1 MNTPNTTPNP
11 APANPQPAL
20 MVPPRSFAGP
30 IVLIIIGLVF
40 LALNLGMIGRP
51 TMFRLF
57 ADYWPLLIILWGVI
71 KLFEYQRD
79 RSAGFRPR
87 GIGFGG
93 FVLLFF
99 LIMFGLAAS
108 GARHV
113 NWSQV
118 GQEIDIDDNVFTVFG
133 ERFDFNQTVEH
144 DLPAGA
150 QIKLNNDR
158 GAITVNP
165 SPDNKLRITVAKQ
178 IIAGS
183 RSEAEDINKSME
195 PEITVVGNVVNVNV
209 KGYRKGSRLNFEVQV
224 PANVP
229 VELLSLRGDITVVQR
244 QADVKAHASVGDIRL
259 EEIKG
264 NVEVHFRRGDLVAHN
279 IDGNVSVEGRGGE
292 TDIADVTGS
301 VDLRGTFGGPLRFA
315 RVGKDLRF
323 KSTRTDLQFAK
334 LEGELT
340 VASDEMTARQF
351 SGPTRLR
358 TRSYRI
364 RFEEFS
370 GDLGLE
376 NANGDVLVRP
386 GSPVGNITIDNDRG
400 DVELVL
406 PNGSNFT
413 MNARTRR
420 GDINSS
426 FDGLRVDSSGHD
438 ASATG
443 TVGTGA
449 AKVNVNTDKGA
460 IDIRKG

>member
-1 MNTPNTTPNP
+1 
-11 APANPQPAL
+11 

-79 RSAGFRPR
+79 RNAGFRPR

-113 NWSQV
+113 NWNRVSD
-118 GQEIDIDDNVFTVFG
+118 EIEIDDNVFTIFG
-133 ERFDFNQTVEH
+133 ERYDFTQNLEQE
-144 DLPAGA
+144 LPANA
-150 QIKLNNDR
+150 QLKLNNDR

-178 IIAGS
+178 IVAGS
-183 RSEAEDINKSME
+183 RSEAEDINRSME
-195 PEITVVGNVVNVNV
+195 PEITIVGNVVNVNV
-209 KGYRKGSRLNFEVQV
+209 KSYRKGSRLNFDVQV
-224 PANVP
+224 PASVP
-229 VELLSLRGDITVVQR
+229 VELLSLRGDLTVLQR

-264 NVEVHFRRGDLVAHN
+264 NVDVHFRHGDLVAHR
-279 IDGNVSVEGRGGE
+279 IDGDVAVEGRGGE
-292 TDIADVTGS
+292 TDIADVTGA
-301 VDLRGTFGGPLRFA
+301 VELRGTYGGPLHFA
-315 RVGKDLRF
+315 RIGKELRF

-334 LEGELT
+334 LDGELT
-340 VASDEMTARQF
+340 VSNDEMTARQF
-351 SGPTRLR
+351 AGPTRLR

-386 GSPVGNITIDNDRG
+386 GRAPVGNITIDNGRG

-406 PNGSNFT
+406 PSGANFT
-413 MNARTRR
+413 LDARSRR

-426 FDGLRVDSSGHD
+426 FDGLKVDSSGRD
-438 ASATG
+438 SSATG
-443 TVGTGA
+443 TIGSGG
-449 AKVNVNTDKGA
+449 AKVNVNTDTGA